1 VDVRQRR
8 LVLFVFA
15 AGWLSA
21 AQVGK
26 VPPSL
31 SILRQEFALSLVE
44 AGWFASL
51 IACVAALLG
60 VICGLGAARIGLG
73 RSLMAGLML
82 ICAGAATAVLV
93 SDVVGLLIA
102 RVFEAFG
109 FVMVI
114 VAAPS
119 LLAVTLADRPLWRQR
134 ALIVWGT
141 YMPVGVAAMML
152 LAPSLLA
159 FAGWRSLWLLNAAL
173 CACLFV
179 LIGRSRQS
187 LSALS
192 PRSSLSTGPA
202 RSGPQALSVA
212 QLGEELKLT
221 GPWLMGVS
229 FGCYTAI
236 WFVLVTWLPTFAVS
250 HMGYSLSSA
259 SWLTAAAVLLNIA
272 GNLSA
277 QLLASLAVPR
287 WLVLLGVQGLMGSV
301 GWVVFSSGYP
311 DLARAGAAILV
322 CGLAGAL
329 PATVFSGIPFH
340 ARRHEQIAV
349 GNGIVMQLGSIG
361 TFAGPPAI
369 ALIVTY
375 YGGWDAGRWLIPL
388 LAAIGGTAAVFLRGV
403 EQRIEKQNGLLR

>member
-1 VDVRQRR
+1 MGLRERR
-8 LVLFVFA
+8 LTLFVFA

-31 SILRQEFALSLVE
+31 SLLRQDFALSLVD

-51 IACVAALLG
+51 IACVAALFG
-60 VICGLGAARIGLG
+60 VLCGLWVSMLGLG
-73 RSLMAGLML
+73 RSLMAGLVLMG
-82 ICAGAATAVLV
+82 AGSATAALM
-93 SDVVGLLIA
+93 SDFGGLFAA
-102 RVFEAFG
+102 RLLEAFG
-109 FVMVI
+109 FVMVV

-119 LLAVTLADRPLWRQR
+119 LLAVTLVDRPLWRQR
-134 ALIVWGT
+134 ALIAWGT
-141 YMPVGVAAMML
+141 YMPVGVAAMMV
-152 LAPSLLA
+152 LAPPLLA
-159 FAGWRSLWLLNAAL
+159 FAGWRSLWLLCSIL
-173 CACLFV
+173 CVGLF
-179 LIGRSRQS
+179 LWARQS
-187 LSALS
+187 HQGLSGL
-192 PRSSLSTGPA
+192 TGP
-202 RSGPQALSVA
+202 RALTLG
-212 QLGEELKLT
+212 QLADGLRLS

-250 HMGYSLSSA
+250 HMGYSLASA
-259 SWLTAAAVLLNIA
+259 SWLTASAVLLNIA

-277 QLLASLAVPR
+277 QFLASMAVPR
-287 WLVLLGVQGLMGSV
+287 WLVLFGVQVLMGSV

-311 DLARAGAAILV
+311 DLARAGAAVVV

-329 PATVFSGIPFH
+329 PATVFFGIPFH
-340 ARRHEQIAV
+340 ASRPEQIAV

-369 ALIVTY
+369 ALMVSY

-388 LAAIGGTAAVFLRGV
+388 LAVIGGVAAVFLRGV
-403 EQRIEKQNGLLR
+403 EQRIEKQNGLQRQ